1 MQNIMRKEMIN
12 EKFKNVIFNKAY
24 LIILLY
30 FFFHLLSS
38 RYLEFYYD
46 DWYFLSIFN
55 NNSSFIENFHKL
67 RDIYLVRPV
76 GLIYL
81 TFLSLFEYE
90 KIFSIYISNVFIWVL
105 SGLIIVKSVKK
116 KLPNFSDN
124 FFLAIF
130 LFPSISTTLI
140 YSPIIQGL
148 STISIFLWSI
158 SIWFISKPNNNFNIL
173 ISIFF
178 ILLSMFSYELTV
190 SLLPIN
196 VFLYA
201 MNKKIIYKK
210 LKVQLLLLIKII
222 LIFLILIFTFYLI
235 QNFLGS
241 YSDTTTIKYGFF
253 EKDFFTN
260 LKKYFFK
267 PITLIFIE
275 IPSFWYNGFFS
286 FLLNYKLLD
295 LFIIILINILLFTE
309 IKKIKVCK
317 DLSLIVFYNLTL
329 GLVFIGIFLVYLI
342 ATSVPDLNGYY
353 NRGLLGLHVCLT
365 FFLIQLNQYQYVL
378 KKTFMILSILIINLN
393 LISFLEQS
401 KIHKEN
407 SFLRQEIIN
416 KTGDI
421 INNEK
426 LIFTNFTTYSK
437 NKYGLIPI
445 FSDEVYD
452 YANSISYRYKEKF
465 IGHRVYKDFECKKI
479 LNFKDGFLKGMVPSR
494 NKKIREDQLIDFIKI
509 DENLKNTTNIVIYDY
524 VTQSFRIGKIHDLNN
539 LLSEVFGCN

>member
-1 MQNIMRKEMIN
+1 MIN

-178 ILLSMFSYELTV
+178 ILLSMLSYELTV

-222 LIFLILIFTFYLI
+222 FIFLILIFTFYLI

-241 YSDTTTIKYGFF
+241 YSDITTIKYGFF
-253 EKDFFTN
+253 EEDFFTN

-267 PITLIFIE
+267 PITLMFIE

-286 FLLNYKLLD
+286 FLLNYKLW
-295 LFIIILINILLFTE
+295 
-309 IKKIKVCK
+309 
-317 DLSLIVFYNLTL
+317 
-329 GLVFIGIFLVYLI
+329 
-342 ATSVPDLNGYY
+342 
-353 NRGLLGLHVCLT
+353 
-365 FFLIQLNQYQYVL
+365 
-378 KKTFMILSILIINLN
+378 
-393 LISFLEQS
+393 
-401 KIHKEN
+401 
-407 SFLRQEIIN
+407 
-416 KTGDI
+416 
-421 INNEK
+421 
-426 LIFTNFTTYSK
+426 
-437 NKYGLIPI
+437 
-445 FSDEVYD
+445 
-452 YANSISYRYKEKF
+452 
-465 IGHRVYKDFECKKI
+465 
-479 LNFKDGFLKGMVPSR
+479 
-494 NKKIREDQLIDFIKI
+494 LID
-509 DENLKNTTNIVIYDY
+509 
-524 VTQSFRIGKIHDLNN
+524 
-539 LLSEVFGCN
+539 

>member
-1 MQNIMRKEMIN
+1 MIN

-90 KIFSIYISNVFIWVL
+90 KIFSIYISNIFIWIL

-178 ILLSMFSYELTV
+178 ILLSMLSYELTV

-452 YANSISYRYKEKF
+452 YANSISYRYKGKF

-494 NKKIREDQLIDFIKI
+494 NKKIREGQLIDFIKI